1 MRFGGRVS
9 VVSIVGC
16 FRGVV
21 LFPRRRGPG
30 GGPSYNDTVRHSM
43 IHQALDWLH
52 NASVQVDEVRED
64 TYRLRIQS
72 RGAHLLGFEV
82 NAFLVGAILVDTG
95 FAHVRDLVEF
105 ALAGAG
111 IRAICCT
118 HNHEDHTGNCAALQA
133 AHKCPVYL
141 HHPEALWDEGV
152 RKLKPYR
159 RFWWGPVEPFEPE
172 AMPPVV
178 EADGRRLTVVPTPGH
193 SRTHVAFFEEATGDV
208 YTGDLFV
215 SPGAT
220 AVLIWEN
227 PWDSV
232 ASLRRVAALRPPRML
247 TGHGLVVE
255 DPAKLLELKAKRIED
270 AARRAVELTAEGVP
284 PRAVVRRIFP
294 KGAAKDRFFEWL
306 TGKEFS
312 RLNFVRAAV
321 RHAPAR

>member
-1 MRFGGRVS
+1 
-9 VVSIVGC
+9 
-16 FRGVV
+16 
-21 LFPRRRGPG
+21 
-30 GGPSYNDTVRHSM
+30 VRHST
-43 IHQALDWLH
+43 IHQVLDWLQ
-52 NASVQVDEVRED
+52 NASVRVDEVGED
-64 TYRLRIQS
+64 TFRLRIQT
-72 RGAHLLGFEV
+72 RGTHLLGFEV

-105 ALAGAG
+105 ALADAG

-118 HNHEDHTGNCAALQA
+118 HSHEDHTGNCAMLQA
-133 AHKCPVYL
+133 IHDCPVYL
-141 HHPEALWDEGV
+141 HHPEALWEEGV

-159 RFWWGPVEPFEPE
+159 RFWWGPVAPFEPS
-172 AMPPVV
+172 AMPPAV

-220 AVLIWEN
+220 AVLIWGN

-232 ASLRRVAALRPPRML
+232 ASLRRVAALRPRRML

-255 DPAKLLELKAKRIED
+255 DPASVLELKAKRIED

-284 PRAVVRRIFP
+284 ARSVVRRVFP

-306 TGKEFS
+306 TGGEFS
-312 RLNFVRAAV
+312 RLNFVRTAV